1 MSEGQPAPML
11 RSVERRYFRSGPLRL
26 AYREAGE
33 APAQPLVLLH
43 PSPRSSAMFEPWMRE
58 LAEHFHV
65 FAPDTPGYGASDAL
79 AAPPEHLAA
88 YLPPLLD
95 WFHHVVGP
103 RAMVYG
109 SATGAQLGIAL
120 ANQRPE
126 MVQHL
131 LLDNAAH
138 FDAAQREWLLA
149 HYFPDLRPRP
159 DGGHLQD
166 LWRIARQMA
175 QFFPWFAADEAHR
188 YSLREPTAEE
198 IHATV
203 CEFLAAGPQYAVA
216 YRAAFAHERASEVQR
231 LKVPVTLFR
240 WLGSML
246 LPYVDQL
253 LAHPMPRELRVVETP
268 AALPARY
275 AAMNARLRAV
285 RLTLALAHQ

>member
-65 FAPDTPGYGASDAL
+65 FAPDTPGYGGSDPL
-79 AAPPEHLAA
+79 PAPPDSLAA
-88 YLPPLLD
+88 YLPPLLE
-95 WFHHVVGP
+95 WLQQVVGP
-103 RAMVYG
+103 RTMIYG

-120 ANQRPE
+120 ANRAPNS
-126 MVQHL
+126 VQHL

-138 FDAAQREWLLA
+138 FDAQERDWLLA
-149 HYFPDLRPRP
+149 HYFPDLSPRP
-159 DGGHLQD
+159 DGSHLQE
-166 LWRIARQMA
+166 LWRMVGQMA
-175 QFFPWFAADEAHR
+175 QFFPWFAVDEAHR
-188 YSLREPTAEE
+188 YCSRQPTAEE
-198 IHATV
+198 VHASV
-203 CEFLAAGPQYAVA
+203 YEFLAAGPHYAAA

-246 LPYVDQL
+246 LPHIDRL
-253 LAHPMPRELRVVETP
+253 LAHALPPQLRVVETP
-268 AALPARY
+268 AAPPERY

-285 RLTLALAHQ
+285 RLTLALVHQ

>member
-1 MSEGQPAPML
+1 ML
-11 RSVERRYFRSGPLRL
+11 RSVERRFFRSGSLRL

-33 APAQPLVLLH
+33 AAAQPLVLLH

-65 FAPDTPGYGASDAL
+65 FAPDTPGYGGSDPL
-79 AAPPEHLAA
+79 PVPSDSLAA
-88 YLPPLLD
+88 YLPPLLE
-95 WFHHVVGP
+95 WLQQVVGP
-103 RAMVYG
+103 RAMIYG

-120 ANQRPE
+120 ANRTPE
-126 MVQHL
+126 SVQHL

-138 FDAAQREWLLA
+138 FDAEERDWMLA

-159 DGGHLQD
+159 DGSHLQE
-166 LWRIARQMA
+166 LWRMARQMA

-188 YSLREPTAEE
+188 YSMREPTAEE
-198 IHATV
+198 VHATV
-203 CEFLAAGPQYAVA
+203 CEFLAAGPGYAAA
-216 YRAAFAHERASEVQR
+216 YRAAFVHERASEVQK

-246 LPYVDQL
+246 LPHIDRL
-253 LAHPMPRELRVVETP
+253 LAHALPPQLRVVETP
-268 AALPARY
+268 AGLPERY

-285 RLTLALAHQ
+285 RLSLALVRP